1 MFLVAILFAEL
12 FNTNFIAAIETN
24 VSILKMSAGK
34 IMICNLNEWEDYSI
48 VLNKMDIIF
57 FQETSSKIF
66 IIKCFLDGSSF
77 V

>member
-57 FQETSSKIF
+57 FPRNF
-66 IIKCFLDGSSF
+66 I
-77 V
+77 